1 MDTLHA
7 ELFVA
12 LHQEAGKAKL
22 LRTTVHFNKSVK
34 PITVRNAIL

>member
-1 MDTLHA
+1 MDTLRA

-22 LRTTVHFNKSVK
+22 LKTTAHFTRSVK
-34 PITVRNAIL
+34 PIIVCNVIL